1 MNEKRGIDLDEVL
14 FETVDQALQ
23 FHNHTINGKKVTKE
37 DIIDYHFYKVKEFGI
52 KKEAAV
58 KWFSD
63 FLYSDEVHQI
73 SPVLWAKE
81 ALMRLQSQGIDLVGI
96 TWRLQEY
103 ESWTTQALQQYYA
116 NILSK
121 VIYLNAYADINAA
134 TVTTRTKSDIC
145 KEIGAT
151 VMVEDDLHYA
161 QELADNGIK
170 VYLLDKPWNREYHNI
185 HPNIIKVNT
194 WKDILNSWKWNRVQ

>member
-73 SPVLWAKE
+73 SPVL
-81 ALMRLQSQGIDLVGI
+81 
-96 TWRLQEY
+96 
-103 ESWTTQALQQYYA
+103 
-116 NILSK
+116 
-121 VIYLNAYADINAA
+121 
-134 TVTTRTKSDIC
+134 
-145 KEIGAT
+145 
-151 VMVEDDLHYA
+151 
-161 QELADNGIK
+161 
-170 VYLLDKPWNREYHNI
+170 
-185 HPNIIKVNT
+185 
-194 WKDILNSWKWNRVQ
+194 